1 MLLLPLLLLLLLP
14 LLLPPP
20 SMMLTLTDMAP
31 FKSERV
37 ETCMYSDGRYQRMT

>member
-1 MLLLPLLLLLLLP
+1 MLLLLLLLP
-14 LLLPPP
+14 LPLPP

-37 ETCMYSDGRYQRMT
+37 ETYVYSDGRYQRMT